1 MPFVTEEVWQT
12 IPHKG
17 ETIMLS
23 PFPHY
28 KERDIEAEEKMS
40 YIMEAI
46 TGIRTIR
53 GELNIPPSLELFVLI
68 RPYNKETEEI
78 LAGNS
83 LYISKLART
92 RELSIGTEVTKG
104 KGVATSVRDHLE
116 VYVPLEGLLNV
127 DAEIKRLRKDM
138 QKVEQSISS
147 LDRKLLNE
155 DFIRKAPKNV
165 VEKEKIKYNE
175 FMQKKERIIESINKL
190 EELRGKDN
198 E

>member
-1 MPFVTEEVWQT
+1 LRPRKRCPISW
-12 IPHKG
+12 
-17 ETIMLS
+17 
-23 PFPHY
+23 
-28 KERDIEAEEKMS
+28 R
-40 YIMEAI
+40 
-46 TGIRTIR
+46 R
-53 GELNIPPSLELFVLI
+53 GELNIPPSLELFALI

-127 DAEIKRLRKDM
+127 DAEIKRLRKDL

-155 DFIRKAPKNV
+155 DFIGKAPKNV

-198 E
+198 G